1 MANRQ
6 SQIAKSII
14 FAILSNEDGLPSRPP
29 SFLSRVFGLFN
40 LYWLAFQLVRADLF
54 SGLREFWAI
63 KDQDYRAS
71 FGYDEKDKKK
81 KKHALQPMGDMG
93 YSGST
98 FFRTS
103 DSAYL
108 VKSVP
113 RSFEHNFFK
122 NDMLIPYTDHSK
134 QFQDYFCP
142 ARKLSR
148 QMSTSTEE

>member
-1 MANRQ
+1 MGGRQ
-6 SQIAKSII
+6 PQIAKSIVH
-14 FAILSNEDGLPSRPP
+14 AILSNEDGLPSRPP

-54 SGLREFWAI
+54 SALRSFWAI
-63 KDQDYRAS
+63 KDKDYRAS

-93 YSGST
+93 FSGST

-113 RSFEHNFFK
+113 RRFEYTFFK
-122 NDMLIPYTDHSK
+122 NDMLVPYTDHSK
-134 QFQDYFCP
+134 QFLEFFFP
-142 ARKLSR
+142 I
-148 QMSTSTEE
+148 